1 MDSFQL
7 LITFVFIFIVY
18 LVINQITFSRT
29 LQLCIIVI
37 FVLHYQKADKSN
49 CIGFDYF
56 AVLNKFKN
64 FNMTKYF
71 EPKKA
76 YKPTLYLD
84 DHKENFREI
93 DLIKEMTKY
102 QSRNV
107 SPEYFLQ
114 KPSDMSDTDF
124 ITNKIMDAYK
134 VSRKQIEHENFVQQ
148 SLMNENKKPL
158 TYDDKD
164 QLMNG
169 DNQPCF
175 KITNDCNQLSI
186 KTTDDKQPL
195 NISGEKEYSE
205 NNYKKNI
212 YDGIGSL
219 GDNKIAHLMKYSSN
233 KNRVAIDNMS
243 RQNKYT
249 NINYFTQE
257 LNDRAN
263 CVWWDDDSLEQEF

>member
-1 MDSFQL
+1 
-7 LITFVFIFIVY
+7 
-18 LVINQITFSRT
+18 
-29 LQLCIIVI
+29 
-37 FVLHYQKADKSN
+37 
-49 CIGFDYF
+49 
-56 AVLNKFKN
+56 
-64 FNMTKYF
+64 
-71 EPKKA
+71 
-76 YKPTLYLD
+76 
-84 DHKENFREI
+84 
-93 DLIKEMTKY
+93 
-102 QSRNV
+102 
-107 SPEYFLQ
+107 
-114 KPSDMSDTDF
+114 MSDTDF

>member
-93 DLIKEMTKY
+93 DLINIWKMASNGATERTLSLHY
-102 QSRNV
+102 SRN
-107 SPEYFLQ
+107 
-114 KPSDMSDTDF
+114 KR
-124 ITNKIMDAYK
+124 TNI
-134 VSRKQIEHENFVQQ
+134 
-148 SLMNENKKPL
+148 
-158 TYDDKD
+158 
-164 QLMNG
+164 
-169 DNQPCF
+169 
-175 KITNDCNQLSI
+175 QLSRL
-186 KTTDDKQPL
+186 Q
-195 NISGEKEYSE
+195 
-205 NNYKKNI
+205 
-212 YDGIGSL
+212 
-219 GDNKIAHLMKYSSN
+219 SSYYCL
-233 KNRVAIDNMS
+233 I
-243 RQNKYT
+243 
-249 NINYFTQE
+249 
-257 LNDRAN
+257 
-263 CVWWDDDSLEQEF
+263 